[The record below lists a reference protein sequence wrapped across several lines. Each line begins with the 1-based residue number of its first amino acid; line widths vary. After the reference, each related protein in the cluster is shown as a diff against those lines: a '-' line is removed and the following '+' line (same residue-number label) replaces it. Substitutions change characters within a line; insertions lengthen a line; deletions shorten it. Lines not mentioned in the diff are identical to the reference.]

1 MSKPELRFD
10 GDVAVVAGGGGSI
23 GGATAR
29 LYAKRGARVAVTDIS
44 DTAEQTVSD
53 IIKAGGEAFAI
64 VGPTENVAQRV
75 VDETITRFG
84 RIDVVFNTAGT
95 ATGGPFHQIPR
106 EEWNRVFDSHVA
118 ATLALSQAA
127 WPHLVASGNGR
138 MVNTSSTASF
148 GSPYTSTYVAA
159 KGAVLSMSRA
169 WAMEGVRQNVRVNA
183 ILPTAISQMT
193 ERIPDAALVK
203 LLEERFQPGRVAGLV
218 AYLTHRDT
226 KLNGVALEVGGGRAA
241 PVFLA
246 EGPQI
251 VVDAAETP
259 EAWAG
264 HADALGKREPKY
276 APASMMDELQ
286 IRLNDFLTAIGEK
299 PLELID
305 KSWMPKGG

>member
-1 MSKPELRFD
+1 MSKLELRFD
-10 GDVAVVAGGGGSI
+10 GEVAIVAGGGGSI

-29 LYAKRGARVAVTDIS
+29 LYAKRGAKVAVTDIS
-44 DTAEQTVSD
+44 DTAEQTAAD
-53 IIKAGGEAFAI
+53 IVKAGGEAFAI
-64 VGPTENVAQRV
+64 VGPTETVAQKV
-75 VDETITRFG
+75 VDETIRRFG
-84 RIDVVFNTAGT
+84 GIDVVFNTAGA
-95 ATGGPFHQIPR
+95 ATGGPFHPIAR

-138 MVNTSSTASF
+138 LVNTSSTASF
-148 GSPYTSTYVAA
+148 GSPWTSTYVAA
-159 KGAVLSMSRA
+159 KGAILSMSRA

-203 LLEERFQPGRVAGLV
+203 MFEENFKPGRVAGLV
-218 AYLTHRDT
+218 AFLSHRDT

-246 EGPQI
+246 EGPQV
-251 VVDAAETP
+251 VVDAADTP

-264 HADALGKREPKY
+264 HAAALGERKPIY

-286 IRLNDFLTAIGEK
+286 IRLNDYLKAIGEK
-299 PLELID
+299 PLKLIHS
-305 KSWMPKGG
+305 SWSPKEV